1 MPSELTRSSG
11 MGASDFGGG
20 VGGRRQEEAS
30 GNGAGPGLAC
40 ALIVITEVVQ
50 TI

>member
-11 MGASDFGGG
+11 MGASDFGR

-30 GNGAGPGLAC
+30 GNGAGPGLVC